1 MIALT
6 VTTNLGRTPW
16 TDLRGVQVQAMGKV
30 ARVGRLPGGTQGGKS
45 TVTLLITMPDG
56 QQVLAEIALFTSAA
70 RALQAADSAE
80 SN

>member
-1 MIALT
+1 MD
-6 VTTNLGRTPW
+6 RPP
-16 TDLRGVQVQAMGKV
+16 RGAGHGKV

-56 QQVLAEIALFTSAA
+56 QQVLAETTLALFTSAA